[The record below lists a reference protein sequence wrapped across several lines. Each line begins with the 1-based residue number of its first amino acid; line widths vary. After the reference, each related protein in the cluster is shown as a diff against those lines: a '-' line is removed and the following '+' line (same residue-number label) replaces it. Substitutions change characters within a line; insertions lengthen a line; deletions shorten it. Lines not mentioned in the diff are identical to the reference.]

1 MREIFFVLN
10 KQIYKRVYI
19 RFCYFITFSYYFDVL
34 LTMFYSLRSDFLF
47 NIRSITSY
55 TVIENENKRRRLKL
69 KRIFNNIIIDE
80 NINSFN
86 SNSNLLHSF
95 NSFNNNFNFFI
106 QFIFTRERYLQNIIF
121 VVNDRVLLKKDFKRR
136 VFEI

>member
-34 LTMFYSLRSDFLF
+34 LTMFYPLRSDFLF

-55 TVIENENKRRRLKL
+55 TIIENKNKRCRLEL

-86 SNSNLLHSF
+86 NNFNLLHSF
-95 NSFNNNFNFFI
+95 NSLNNSFNFFI
-106 QFIFTRERYLQNIIF
+106 
-121 VVNDRVLLKKDFKRR
+121 
-136 VFEI
+136 